1 MAQEKQEQPQ
11 EQQSKEVIKQ
21 HNDIIKAF
29 KKKDEKEVEETIKK
43 NALFGLDLIKKY
55 YLEQRSKM
63 KYNFNSPI
71 DNKVLPNKIVDYIRD
86 KIITG
91 ELKGGEKVSEA
102 HLSDKLQISR
112 TPIRE
117 AIRLLECEG
126 FVEIIPRKGAVVKKF
141 SSEDILNTFEVK
153 AAIEALAVRESV
165 TKFQERDIKKLEQII
180 ENEELYFE
188 KGDIKKVFKEFDNF
202 TTNLI
207 KNCQNELLLD
217 LNKKMTNHI
226 IRYRFFCLKYPEI
239 LSNASEYHKKF
250 VDIIKNR
257 EFDKIRN
264 EYEKYYME
272 IGKKMLQ
279 KISVL

>member
-1 MAQEKQEQPQ
+1 
-11 EQQSKEVIKQ
+11 
-21 HNDIIKAF
+21 
-29 KKKDEKEVEETIKK
+29 
-43 NALFGLDLIKKY
+43 
-55 YLEQRSKM
+55 M